1 MKKLLFIL
9 SLVLIIK
16 SVNAQGISEFDI
28 YQYDLK
34 IINPAFAGLE
44 KGYEFNAFLQQK
56 KVTSS
61 MCSFEGNI
69 SKLNSGIG
77 LIYQRNETRAFYER
91 NLKALY
97 NYQYVLKEDKKI
109 SLGMSLNYESIGF
122 DQNASSLALS
132 YISEPGNRTFLSWDL
147 GAVYDS
153 NTFFGGISIENI
165 SRERIK
171 GDELATS
178 VKGFNATVGYKINNL
193 GMFDIRPMLFFNEF
207 DGYSYFDINLQTEF
221 KKLIIAG
228 ARYGSKYKSLSFNA
242 GVHYKNIRLIGKVFS
257 ISDSK
262 PVSEKDYE
270 VALLMNI

>member
-1 MKKLLFIL
+1 MLLTIE
-9 SLVLIIK
+9 SIK
-16 SVNAQGISEFDI
+16 AQGITNFDI

-44 KGYEFNAFLQQK
+44 KGYEINTFLQQK

-61 MCSFEGNI
+61 MCSFEQNI

-77 LIYQRNETRAFYER
+77 LIYQKNETRAFYER

-97 NYQYVLKEDKKI
+97 NYQYVLKENKKI
-109 SLGMSLNYESIGF
+109 SLGMSLNYESIGI
-122 DQNASSLALS
+122 DKNASSMALS
-132 YISEPGNRTFLSWDL
+132 YISEPGNVTFLSWDL

-153 NTFFGGISIENI
+153 NTIFGGISIENI

-171 GDELATS
+171 GDELAKS
-178 VKGFNATVGYKINNL
+178 VKGFNATIGYKINNL
-193 GMFDIRPMLFFNEF
+193 GMFDLRPMLFFQEF
-207 DGYSYFDINLQTEF
+207 DGITYFDINLQTEF

-228 ARYGSKYKSLSFNA
+228 ARYSSKYKSLSFNA
-242 GVHYKNIRLIGKVFS
+242 GINWKNTVRLIGKVFS
-257 ISDSK
+257 NSNS
-262 PVSEKDYE
+262 VSEKDYE

>member
-9 SLVLIIK
+9 SMLLTIESIK
-16 SVNAQGISEFDI
+16 AQGITDFDM

-34 IINPAFAGLE
+34 IINPAFAGIE
-44 KGYEFNAFLQQK
+44 KGYEFNTFLK
-56 KVTSS
+56 RTEVTSS
-61 MCSFEGNI
+61 RCSFEQNI

-109 SLGMSLNYESIGF
+109 SLGMSLNYESFGF
-122 DQNASSLALS
+122 DNNASSMALS
-132 YISEPGNRTFLSWDL
+132 YISEPGNVTFLSWDL

-171 GDELATS
+171 GDELAKS
-178 VKGFNATVGYKINNL
+178 VKGFNATIGYKINNL
-193 GMFDIRPMLFFNEF
+193 GMFDLRPMLFFSEY
-207 DGYSYFDINLQTEF
+207 DGYTYFDANIQTEF

-228 ARYGSKYKSLSFNA
+228 ARYSSKYKSLSFNA
-242 GVHYKNIRLIGKVFS
+242 GIHWNRIRLIGKVFS
-257 ISDSK
+257 NSNSNS
-262 PVSEKDYE
+262 VSERDYE
-270 VALLMNI
+270 FALLLRV